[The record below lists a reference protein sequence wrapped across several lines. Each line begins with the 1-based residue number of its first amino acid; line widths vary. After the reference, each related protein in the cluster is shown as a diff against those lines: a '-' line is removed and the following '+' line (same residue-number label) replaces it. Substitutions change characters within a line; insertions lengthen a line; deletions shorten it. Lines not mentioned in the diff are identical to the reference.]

1 MELSGM
7 EPQDG
12 LYELIEKAWDEDQ
25 VAFQQRKAK
34 IETVRVDLDNEISDI
49 KSQVTHFQGLKQNIE
64 DGGKNP
70 QQNKSRR
77 IVTFNMSTALVVF
90 GLVIVGASLLSD
102 MLGTYHAACGLA
114 VTIFGFFWPN
124 VEIKKINPDG
134 AISTSN
140 LAVETQQRSLDHRI
154 NGLLSRANS
163 IAINLDNLGK
173 EQTELE
179 EGSAEPYLA
188 STNTSS

>member
-1 MELSGM
+1 M

-34 IETVRVDLDNEISDI
+34 IETERVDLDNEISDI

-163 IAINLDNLGK
+163 IAISLENLGK